1 MYEGC
6 GEQYSKISHTGRV
19 QPTVSVTPSV
29 VIVLG
34 EVISVG
40 RAIVSVPTTT
50 PPLGPPITN
59 VVPWSTTVEAEVP
72 ISYVVPSI
80 MMLLGA
86 AVGKGGA
93 DVIPVPTVMV
103 WPFVV
108 KVVPNV
114 RVSVSVRVLVGID
127 SELTESELLD
137 VGPVMEGPVVEEPV
151 VDEPLVEGLVVGP
164 GPNVRVSPSV
174 VIVVGPVIEGKDIVW
189 PSTTTPPVG
198 PP

>member
-1 MYEGC
+1 MHERC
-6 GEQYSKISHTGRV
+6 GEQYRKISHTGRV

-50 PPLGPPITN
+50 PPVGPPITN

-114 RVSVSVRVLVGID
+114 RV
-127 SELTESELLD
+127 
-137 VGPVMEGPVVEEPV
+137 
-151 VDEPLVEGLVVGP
+151 
-164 GPNVRVSPSV
+164 
-174 VIVVGPVIEGKDIVW
+174 
-189 PSTTTPPVG
+189 
-198 PP
+198 